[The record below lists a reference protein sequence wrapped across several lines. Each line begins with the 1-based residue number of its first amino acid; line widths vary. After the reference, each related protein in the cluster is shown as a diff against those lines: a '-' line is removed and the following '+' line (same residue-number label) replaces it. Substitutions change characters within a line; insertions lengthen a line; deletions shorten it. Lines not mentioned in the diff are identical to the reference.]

1 MRERLPPGCSLGGM
15 SANDRE
21 TMSGAATEAVTAWLS
36 DNAVPLSGGL
46 TAGAPTADL
55 QPLKRVLDGVRVV
68 GLGEST
74 HGTREFF
81 QLKHRLLE
89 YLVTELGFTVLAMEA
104 SASAGP
110 AVDAYV
116 RDGVGDPSRVLTGLG
131 FWTWRTEEVLG
142 MLTWMRAY
150 NAGRPEDEKV
160 RFAGI
165 DAQRSGDSLAVL
177 EAFLTSVAPDRLPAL
192 HSRLGVL
199 ATAYPGSRPDPEQK
213 LMREAERLLE
223 FVRGYD
229 EPGTPAGAVAVRH
242 ARILVRAADLV
253 TRNGQH
259 PDPERSVAAARDRY
273 MAEAVGDILDDD
285 PAAKV
290 VLWGHNSHIAK
301 ARTSGTVPPLGGHLH
316 ERYGDAYY
324 ALGLLFGQGSFRAH
338 RVWPGPWSGVG
349 GLTGRIAEGNPIGA
363 PAATTVEAQL
373 AAATPEDHL
382 LNLRDTPRS
391 VQEWAAAPHGTR
403 TFGALVTR
411 WFYHREVT
419 PVRLSAEYDG
429 LAYVARSTDSRPLAP
444 QGPEDRG
451 ALEL

>member
-1 MRERLPPGCSLGGM
+1 MANEATGG
-15 SANDRE
+15 ATGQAAD
-21 TMSGAATEAVTAWLS
+21 GATGEATGEVTAWLAQ
-36 DNAVPLSGGL
+36 NAVPLSGGL

-55 QPLKRVLDGVRVV
+55 RPLREVLDGVRIV

-116 RDGVGDPSRVLTGLG
+116 RDGVGDPAQVLTGLG
-131 FWTWRTEEVLG
+131 FWTWRTEEVLD
-142 MLTWMRAY
+142 MIEWMRAY
-150 NAGRPEDEKV
+150 NDGRPEAEKV

-165 DAQRSGDSLAVL
+165 DPQRSGDSLAVL
-177 EAFLTSVAPDRLPAL
+177 EAFLTSVAPERLPAL
-192 HSRLGVL
+192 HSALGVL
-199 ATAYPGSRPDPEQK
+199 TTAYPGSRPDPRQK
-213 LMREAERLLE
+213 LMREAEKLLE

-229 EPGTPAGAVAVRH
+229 EPGTATAAAVAVRH

-253 TRNGQH
+253 TRSGHH
-259 PDPERSVAAARDRY
+259 PDPERTVQAARDRY
-273 MAEAVGDILDDD
+273 MAEAVGEILDD

-290 VLWGHNSHIAK
+290 VLWGHNGHVAK
-301 ARTSGTVPPLGGHLH
+301 GRTSGAVPPLGLHLR

-324 ALGLLFGQGSFRAH
+324 ALGLLFGKGSFRAH
-338 RVWPGPWSGVG
+338 RIWPGPWSGVG
-349 GLTGRIAEGNPIGA
+349 GLTGRAAEGNPIGA
-363 PAATTVEAQL
+363 APETFVEAQL
-373 AAATPEDHL
+373 AAATPRDHL
-382 LNLRDTPRS
+382 LDLRPAGAEDAPRA
-391 VQEWAAAPHGTR
+391 VREWVGATHDTR

-411 WFYHREVT
+411 WFYRRNFT

-429 LAYVARSTDSRPLAP
+429 LAYVALSTDSRPIP
-444 QGPEDRG
+444 PYRHPVKP
-451 ALEL
+451 

>member
-1 MRERLPPGCSLGGM
+1 MP
-15 SANDRE
+15 ANDQE
-21 TMSGAATEAVTAWLS
+21 TVSGELTAWLS
-36 DNAVPLSGGL
+36 HNAVPLSGGL

-55 QPLKRVLDGVRVV
+55 QPLKQVLDGVRIV

-116 RDGVGDPSRVLTGLG
+116 RDGVGDPAQVLTGLG
-131 FWTWRTEEVLG
+131 FWTWRTEEILD
-142 MLTWMRAY
+142 MIKWMRGY
-150 NAGRPEDEKV
+150 NEGRPQGEKV
-160 RFAGI
+160 RFVGV
-165 DAQRSGDSLAVL
+165 DPQRSGDSLAVL
-177 EAFLTSVAPDRLPAL
+177 EAFLTSVAPERLPAL
-192 HSRLGVL
+192 HSSLGVL

-213 LMREAERLLE
+213 LMREAVKLLE
-223 FVRGYD
+223 FVRACD

-253 TRNGQH
+253 TRRGQD
-259 PDPERSVAAARDRY
+259 PDPERTVYAARDRY
-273 MAEAVGDILDDD
+273 MAEGVEAILDGD

-290 VLWGHNSHIAK
+290 VLWGHNGHIAK
-301 ARTSGTVPPLGGHLH
+301 GRSSGPGIIPTPPLGEHLR

-338 RVWPGPWSGVG
+338 RIWPGPWSGVG
-349 GLTGRIAEGNPIGA
+349 GLTGRAAEGNPIGA
-363 PAATTVEAQL
+363 PAGTTVEARL
-373 AAATPEDHL
+373 AAATPRDHL
-382 LNLRDTPRS
+382 LDLRPAGPDATD
-391 VQEWAAAPHGTR
+391 ATDAAPRAVREWVDATHETR

-411 WFYHREVT
+411 WFYRRNVT
-419 PVRLSAEYDG
+419 PVQLSAEYDG
-429 LAYVARSTDSRPLAP
+429 LAYVALSTDSRPIASYRP
-444 QGPEDRG
+444 PARP
-451 ALEL
+451 